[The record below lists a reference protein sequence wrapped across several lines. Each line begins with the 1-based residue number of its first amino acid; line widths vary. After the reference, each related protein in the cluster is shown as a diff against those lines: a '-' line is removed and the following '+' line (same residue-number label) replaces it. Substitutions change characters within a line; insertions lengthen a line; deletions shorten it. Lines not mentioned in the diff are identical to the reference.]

1 MSKRKSC
8 TIAARLAPLLLWCVI
23 AAVPAHSQDE
33 AAWSIDAQGNLTIH
47 AERVT
52 HEPVFIPLQVEGQR
66 MEILAVRAVDGK
78 VRVAFNTCQVCSG
91 APRAY
96 FVPHEGGVICRNCG
110 NFFPAEQVG
119 GAARGCNPLAVP
131 NVGTTASGDITIPAS
146 VSAAHAG
153 VFRNWKRGL

>member
-66 MEILAVRAVDGK
+66 MEILAVLAVDGK

-153 VFRNWKRGL
+153 AFRNWKRGL

>member
-1 MSKRKSC
+1 
-8 TIAARLAPLLLWCVI
+8 
-23 AAVPAHSQDE
+23 
-33 AAWSIDAQGNLTIH
+33 
-47 AERVT
+47 
-52 HEPVFIPLQVEGQR
+52 
-66 MEILAVRAVDGK
+66 MEILAVRAEDGK

>member
-78 VRVAFNTCQVCSG
+78 VRVAFNPCQVCSG

-153 VFRNWKRGL
+153 AFRNWKRGL

>member
-8 TIAARLAPLLLWCVI
+8 MIAARLAPLLLWCVI

-110 NFFPAEQVG
+110 NFFPPEQVG

-153 VFRNWKRGL
+153 AFRNWKRGL